1 VRGVKSQIKERHKVC
16 IALCMKNL
24 LENQTAYFL
33 ILAGSI
39 LSAFF
44 LAMVLRIDILAPLVW
59 LISCL
64 KLIIYIIYYYT
75 QFGVVTDLL
84 LLAVLFCVTK
94 FVINLI
100 DKFINMV
107 SNQIANDKEI
117 E

>member
-1 VRGVKSQIKERHKVC
+1 
-16 IALCMKNL
+16 MKNL
-24 LENQTAYFL
+24 LKNQTTYLL

-44 LAMVLRIDILAPLVW
+44 LAIVLRLDILAPLIW

-75 QFGVVTDLL
+75 QFGVVSDLL

-94 FVINLI
+94 FLIISI

-107 SNQIANDKEI
+107 SNQITNDREV

>member
-1 VRGVKSQIKERHKVC
+1 
-16 IALCMKNL
+16 MKNL
-24 LENQTAYFL
+24 LKNQTTYLL

-44 LAMVLRIDILAPLVW
+44 LAMVLRLDILAPLIW

-75 QFGVVTDLL
+75 QFGVVSDLL

-94 FVINLI
+94 FLIISI

-107 SNQIANDKEI
+107 SNQITNDREV

>member
-1 VRGVKSQIKERHKVC
+1 
-16 IALCMKNL
+16 MKNL
-24 LENQTAYFL
+24 LKSQTTYLL

-39 LSAFF
+39 SSAFF
-44 LAMVLRIDILAPLVW
+44 LAMVLRLDILAPFVW

-64 KLIIYIIYYYT
+64 KLMIYIIYYYV
-75 QFGVVTDLL
+75 QFGVVSDLL
-84 LLAVLFCVTK
+84 LLAALFCATK

-107 SNQIANDKEI
+107 SNQIANDREI

>member
-1 VRGVKSQIKERHKVC
+1 
-16 IALCMKNL
+16 MKNL
-24 LENQTAYFL
+24 LENPSTYLL
-33 ILAGSI
+33 ILVGSI

-44 LAMVLRIDILAPLVW
+44 LEMVLHLDLLAPLIW

-64 KLIIYIIYYYT
+64 KLISYIIYYYT
-75 QFGVVTDLL
+75 QFGVVSDLL

-107 SNQIANDKEI
+107 SNQIANDIEI

>member
-1 VRGVKSQIKERHKVC
+1 
-16 IALCMKNL
+16 MKNL
-24 LENQTAYFL
+24 LENPTTYLL
-33 ILAGSI
+33 ILMGTI

-44 LAMVLRIDILAPLVW
+44 LAMVLRLDILAPLVW

-64 KLIIYIIYYYT
+64 KLMIYIIYYYT
-75 QFGVVTDLL
+75 QFGVISDLL

-107 SNQIANDKEI
+107 SNQIAKDIEI

>member
-1 VRGVKSQIKERHKVC
+1 
-16 IALCMKNL
+16 MKNL
-24 LENQTAYFL
+24 LQNPSTYLL
-33 ILAGSI
+33 ILVGSI
-39 LSAFF
+39 LSAFL
-44 LAMVLRIDILAPLVW
+44 LAMMLSFDILTPLIW

-75 QFGVVTDLL
+75 QFGVVSDLL

-100 DKFINMV
+100 DKFINMA
-107 SNQIANDKEI
+107 SNQIANDIEI